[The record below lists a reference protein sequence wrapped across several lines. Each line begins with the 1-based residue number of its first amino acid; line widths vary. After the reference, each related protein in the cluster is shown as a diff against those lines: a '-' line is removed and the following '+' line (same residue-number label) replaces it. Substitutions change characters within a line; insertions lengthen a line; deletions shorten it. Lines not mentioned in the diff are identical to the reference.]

1 MNRLKK
7 IWHWLDDRSGFT
19 VNFRPI
25 LTHLAPPGAKW
36 SYVFGTATL
45 FCFMLQ
51 VITGVGLSLLYQ
63 PSSSTAYN
71 SLEFIT
77 NTAAL
82 GRVLRGMH
90 YWGASAMVLMVGLH
104 MIRVYITAAYK
115 FPRTMAWVSG
125 VFLLLATIAMGFT
138 GQLLRWDA
146 NGVWSTVVAAQMV
159 GRVPFIGKD
168 LAHFML
174 GGTTIGGQTLSRFY
188 AYHVFVLPAIIF
200 LFVGYHLML
209 VLHNGI
215 SEPPKAGRLV
225 DPKTYRQ
232 WYADMLKKEGVPFWP
247 NAAWRDVTFSTA
259 VIVII
264 ILLAIFVGPPHLTKP
279 PNPSSI
285 DAAPRP
291 DWYLLWIFAIMALM
305 PRSIESYA
313 MFLGPLIVIIVL
325 FALPFISRKG
335 ERSPIRRPWAI
346 FGTLCVVVAV
356 LAFWAAGEAANW
368 SPDFKTKPLP
378 ASAINSNN
386 PEVQQGAH
394 LFYIKGCQF
403 CHHMDGHGG
412 RKGPDLSSI
421 GSTLTTQEMKI
432 RIVNGGKE
440 MPGYGTILTKKE
452 LEEIIA
458 FLETRK

>member
-1 MNRLKK
+1 
-7 IWHWLDDRSGFT
+7 
-19 VNFRPI
+19 
-25 LTHLAPPGAKW
+25 
-36 SYVFGTATL
+36 
-45 FCFMLQ
+45 
-51 VITGVGLSLLYQ
+51 
-63 PSSSTAYN
+63 
-71 SLEFIT
+71 
-77 NTAAL
+77 
-82 GRVLRGMH
+82 
-90 YWGASAMVLMVGLH
+90 
-104 MIRVYITAAYK
+104 
-115 FPRTMAWVSG
+115 MAWVSG

-159 GRVPFIGKD
+159 GRVPLIGKD

-232 WYADMLKKEGVPFWP
+232 WYADMLKKKGVPFWP

-259 VIVII
+259 VVVII
-264 ILLAIFVGPPHLTKP
+264 ILLAIFVGPPQLTKP
-279 PNPSSI
+279 PDPASI
-285 DAAPRP
+285 GAAPRP

-313 MFLGPLIVIIVL
+313 MFLGPLLVVVIL
-325 FALPFISRKG
+325 FILPFISRKG

-346 FGTLCVVVAV
+346 FGTLCVVVAI
-356 LAFWAAGEAANW
+356 LSFWAAGKAANW
-368 SPDFKTKPLP
+368 SPDFETKPLS
-378 ASAINSNN
+378 ASVINSSNA
-386 PEVQQGAH
+386 EVQEGAH
-394 LFYIKGCQF
+394 LFYIRGCQF
-403 CHHMDGHGG
+403 CHRIEGHGG
-412 RKGPDLSSI
+412 LKGPDLSSI
-421 GSTLTTQEMKI
+421 GGTLTVQEMKI

-440 MPGYGTILTKKE
+440 MPGYGSILSKKE